1 MNAIRE
7 VIYRGKSETIIIL
20 KISLKNIILIILTL
34 IMSTYDMYFS
44 KKNKNYMFNTLSQ
57 LILQETSYDIKYDS
71 TYIELYRLHYP
82 SIFDMIDT
90 DEISILNKE
99 LINHIGEIILN
110 KLKKP
115 KTIYQKVE
123 DKKSEIQIPEKKNIV
138 NIYSI
143 HRSKDSKNRFDFKI
157 QLKDNHKTLSE
168 TKSFPKE
175 FWPKS
180 ITLLKE
186 QNSLFSNDTIFLR
199 FNDTDNIAF
208 KFKSKNIIGDDEYY
222 TYECLS
228 DDTIEY
234 DKILN
239 IEILN
244 YLLMTPCTKRDIFK
258 IRRIKNIKYENHKY
272 TCVEIKDNSFSMN
285 QEIGLLN
292 KDKEYIRSVFSKHIL
307 DDYILIE
314 CEDLKDSKYILKMNQ
329 NISIQILV

>member
-1 MNAIRE
+1 
-7 VIYRGKSETIIIL
+7 
-20 KISLKNIILIILTL
+20 
-34 IMSTYDMYFS
+34 MSTYDMYFS
-44 KKNKNYMFNTLSQ
+44 KKNKNYMFQTLSQ
-57 LILQETSYDIKYDS
+57 LILQETGYDIKDDS

-99 LINHIGEIILN
+99 LINHIGEIILK
-110 KLKKP
+110 KLKTP
-115 KTIYQKVE
+115 QTIHQVSE
-123 DKKSEIQIPEKKNIV
+123 DKIEPNIKIPEKKNIV

-143 HRSKDSKNRFDFKI
+143 HREKDSLNRFNFKI
-157 QLKDNHKTLSE
+157 QLKDNLKSFSE
-168 TKSFPKE
+168 TKDFAEIKGFTKE

-222 TYECLS
+222 TYECIT
-228 DDTIEY
+228 D
-234 DKILN
+234 DKIKYKKPLH

-244 YLLMTPCTKRDIFK
+244 YLLMPPCTKRDIFK
-258 IRRIKNIKYENHKY
+258 IKRSKDIKYENDKY
-272 TCVEIKDNSFSMN
+272 TCLKIKDNGFSIN

-292 KDKEYIRSVFSKHIL
+292 KDKIYIRSVFSKHIF

-329 NISIQILV
+329 NISIQILI

>member
-1 MNAIRE
+1 
-7 VIYRGKSETIIIL
+7 
-20 KISLKNIILIILTL
+20 
-34 IMSTYDMYFS
+34 
-44 KKNKNYMFNTLSQ
+44 MFQTLSH
-57 LILQETSYDIKYDS
+57 LILQETGYDISNDS

-99 LINHIGEIILN
+99 LINHIGEIILH

-115 KTIYQKVE
+115 QTIHQKVE
-123 DKKSEIQIPEKKNIV
+123 NKTYSEIKIPEKKNIV

-143 HRSKDSKNRFDFKI
+143 QRNKDSKNRFNFNIKVDYDKFI
-157 QLKDNHKTLSE
+157 
-168 TKSFPKE
+168 PKNVT
-175 FWPKS
+175 
-180 ITLLKE
+180 ILKE

-199 FNDTDNIAF
+199 FNDKDNISF
-208 KFKSKNIIGDDEYY
+208 HHKDNKIIGDNEYY
-222 TYECLS
+222 NYECITEDIIKYKDPLH
-228 DDTIEY
+228 
-234 DKILN
+234 

-258 IRRIKNIKYENHKY
+258 IKKIKNIKYENSKY
-272 TCVEIKDNSFSMN
+272 TCLQIKDNNFSIN

-292 KDKEYIRSVFSKHIL
+292 KDKIYMKSVFSKHIL

-314 CEDLKDSKYILKMNQ
+314 CEDLKDVKYILKMNQ

>member
-1 MNAIRE
+1 M
-7 VIYRGKSETIIIL
+7 
-20 KISLKNIILIILTL
+20 
-34 IMSTYDMYFS
+34 FS
-44 KKNKNYMFNTLSQ
+44 TLSQ
-57 LILQETSYDIKYDS
+57 LILQETGYDIKDDS

-82 SIFDMIDT
+82 GIFDMIDT

-115 KTIYQKVE
+115 QTIHQNSE
-123 DKKSEIQIPEKKNIV
+123 DKVVPEIKIPEKKNIV

-143 HRSKDSKNRFDFKI
+143 HRSKGSVNRFDFKI
-157 QLKDNHKTLSE
+157 QLKDNLKSFAK
-168 TKSFPKE
+168 TKSFTEIKD
-175 FWPKS
+175 FLPKS

-208 KFKSKNIIGDDEYY
+208 KFKNKNIIGDDEYY
-222 TYECLS
+222 TYECLT
-228 DDTIEY
+228 DDEIRY
-234 DKILN
+234 KVPLH

-258 IRRIKNIKYENHKY
+258 IKRSKDIKYENHKY
-272 TCVEIKDNSFSMN
+272 TCLEIKDNSFIVN

-292 KDKEYIRSVFSKHIL
+292 KDKIYIKSVFSKHIL
-307 DDYILIE
+307 DDYILID
-314 CEDLKDSKYILKMNQ
+314 CEDLKDIKYIFMMNQ
-329 NISIQILV
+329 NISIEILI